1 MKRLTCLALAAT
13 VALASACA
21 TSAGTQAAQQRP
33 VTTVQVE
40 NQALYDM
47 TVYVVRGGQRIRL
60 GLATGL
66 SKTRFTIPQGIL
78 FGLTSLRFVAD
89 PVGGR
94 NTPVSEEIMVQ
105 EGEEVV
111 LRIPAQ

>member
-1 MKRLTCLALAAT
+1 MKRLRWLALAA
-13 VALASACA
+13 AMGFASACV
-21 TSAGTQAAQQRP
+21 TSGGRQAAQDRP
-33 VTTVQVE
+33 VTTVQVD

-47 TVYVVRGGQRIRL
+47 TVYVIRSGQRIRL

-94 NTPVSEEIMVQ
+94 STPVSEEIMVQ